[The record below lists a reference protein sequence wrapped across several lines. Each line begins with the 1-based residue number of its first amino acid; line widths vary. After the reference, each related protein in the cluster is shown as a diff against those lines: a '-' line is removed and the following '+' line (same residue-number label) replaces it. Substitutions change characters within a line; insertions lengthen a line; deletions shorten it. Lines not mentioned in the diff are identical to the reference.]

1 MAANS
6 AANAAA
12 PSLPR
17 LAGSRSLPPVRNRKL
32 LIPENTAGIPRL
44 KIPAIPSIIL
54 IISSTITLIS
64 PAGRKAE
71 KLLIILLAVIAALVV
86 LILLLLFKA
95 GPFADDPGSGQR
107 AEKSL

>member
-1 MAANS
+1 MSFCPNCGAQLPDGS
-6 AANAAA
+6 KFCGKCGSPIA
-12 PSLPR
+12 PAPGR
-17 LAGSRSLPPVRNRKL
+17 QPQPAPGPDRKL

-71 KLLIILLAVIAALVV
+71 NC
-86 LILLLLFKA
+86 
-95 GPFADDPGSGQR
+95 
-107 AEKSL
+107 